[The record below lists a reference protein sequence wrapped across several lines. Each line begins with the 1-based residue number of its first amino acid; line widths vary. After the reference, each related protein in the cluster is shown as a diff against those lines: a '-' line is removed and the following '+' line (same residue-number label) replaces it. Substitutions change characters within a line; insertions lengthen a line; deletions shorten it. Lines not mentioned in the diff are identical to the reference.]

1 MKKMMTYLL
10 VFVVALIA
18 IVLIIG
24 LFLPKERTFT
34 KTAVLNSDVTK
45 VFNLVSDFKNQTTWR
60 NDVKEI
66 IGIDENTWTEVPK
79 KGTAITFK
87 VKQKIENE
95 IFEIEIIEPKN
106 FNGYW
111 VGTFKQT
118 KENQTAIEFKEV
130 VTISNPFFR
139 TISYLFV
146 DLDKTMDLYLQN
158 LKQKLG
164 E

>member
-1 MKKMMTYLL
+1 MKKMTIYLL
-10 VFVVALIA
+10 ISVVAIIA

-45 VFNLVSDFKNQTTWR
+45 VFNIVTDFKNQTTWR
-60 NDVKEI
+60 SDVKEI
-66 IGIDENTWTEVPK
+66 IVIDNNTWTEVPK

-87 VKQKIENE
+87 IKQKVENE
-95 IFEIEIIEPKN
+95 IFEIEIIEPNN

-118 KENQTAIEFKEV
+118 KPNETAMEFKEV

-139 TISYLFV
+139 VLSYLFV
-146 DLDKTMDLYLQN
+146 DLDKTMELYLQN